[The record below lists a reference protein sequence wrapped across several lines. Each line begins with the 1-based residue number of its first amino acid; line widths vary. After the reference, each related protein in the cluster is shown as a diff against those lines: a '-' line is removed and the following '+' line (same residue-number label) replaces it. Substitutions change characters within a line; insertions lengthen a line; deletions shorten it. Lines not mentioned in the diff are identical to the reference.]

1 MTPILLDTNIVL
13 RLAEERDP
21 GHELVAEAVR
31 RCLAS
36 GRTPCLTAQVL
47 VEFWVVATR
56 PRDVN
61 GFGWEPREARMAI
74 DGLMKR
80 FAVLPDS
87 AAVLPAW
94 LQLVT
99 DQDVRGKGAHD
110 VRLAA
115 VAGVHGV
122 LEILTL
128 NPDDFRGLPDLAP
141 VHPAQLE

>member
-1 MTPILLDTNIVL
+1 MTLILLDTNVVL

-21 GHELVAEAVR
+21 GHGLVAEAVR

-36 GRTPCLTAQVL
+36 GRTLCVAAQVL

-61 GFGWEPREARMAI
+61 GFGWEPRDARRAI

-80 FAVLPDS
+80 FTVLPDS
-87 AAVLPAW
+87 TAILSVW

-99 DQDVRGKGAHD
+99 EQDVRGKRAHD

-115 VAGVHGV
+115 LAGVHGV
-122 LEILTL
+122 GEILTL
-128 NPDDFRGLPDLAP
+128 NPADYRGVPGLSP
-141 VHPAQLE
+141 VHPTEVG